1 MLEIFITSKTRR
13 KIIVVFTKYPDF
25 RMHVRGL
32 AKMIKEDPGN
42 VQRELKKLAEVGF
55 VNVTDE
61 ANSKVYTAN
70 PRFVIYRELQAIVLK
85 SEPKKNSRGLL

>member
-1 MLEIFITSKTRR
+1 
-13 KIIVVFTKYPDF
+13 
-25 RMHVRGL
+25 MHVRGL

-55 VNVTDE
+55 VNVAQE

-70 PRFVIYRELQAIVLK
+70 PKFAFYRELQAIVLK
-85 SEPKKNSRGLL
+85 SEAKKSTRGSL